1 MRDLVLLMLLMLSN
15 AVFASETQVSVA
27 GLFSGKAILVINGGK
42 PKTLSVGQ
50 SVDGVKLVAADSE
63 KAVVEI
69 DGKRKELGMGQGVSV
84 AGGGPSAQ
92 RATLYANN
100 DGHFFGDGYINGFS
114 VKFLV
119 DTGASDVAISS
130 DTARRIGLNY
140 LSGDAGVVHTAGG
153 AVKAY
158 RVSLNTLKVGAIV
171 LHQVEGVVL
180 EGNSPPFALL
190 GMSVLNR
197 MEMQRDGM
205 VMTLTKKY

>member
-1 MRDLVLLMLLMLSN
+1 MRNLVLLMLLMLSN

-50 SVDGVKLVAADSE
+50 SMDGVKLVAADSE

-84 AGGGPSAQ
+84 AGSGPSAQ
-92 RATLYANN
+92 MATLYANN

-140 LSGDAGVVHTAGG
+140 LSGNVGVVHTAGG

-171 LHQVEGVVL
+171 LHQVDGVVL
-180 EGNSPPFALL
+180 EGSSPPFALL